1 MLTAGYGTAAVML
14 PYLVAGARPSLPDIV
29 AGGTLLACGF
39 LLVDGGDRRLGR
51 LVTLGGVAWF
61 APDYAPVLTE
71 GAFRSVLEAT
81 SLAYLGF
88 LTHAAV
94 TVCDPQLARPTS
106 RPVMVVGYG
115 VAAAAAT
122 TLAQPGLLLLG
133 VALGVTALDT
143 ARRPASAHLETLA
156 GTATALALAA
166 GLLLASGLRLA
177 STPLTGRH
185 LPDHGRRRDLA
196 GGPLCGCLGTAGRRH
211 HADHARRERVHGACH
226 RGRQTE
232 RQGLVDVVFPAPDA
246 GSWIDFAGLPVAFD
260 GAGLMMVGD
269 RGVPVAALLSR
280 TPVPSFM
287 VEDLTQLLRIAGE
300 RARLSCAIRRRTAE
314 IASSRR
320 RLVESEDEERRRL
333 ESALRKGAGA
343 SLDEGV
349 RAIPMAP
356 ALADLRERGRATKA
370 GLDSIAQGIDRLGG
384 RALRDSLEDLATHAG
399 VPVTIRVSHEPPP
412 ALARTIWFVCSEA
425 VANVEKHAPGASVRI
440 SVDGAADPVRVTIT
454 DDGPGGADP
463 DGSGLRGLAER
474 ASALDG
480 QLTVTSTNRGT
491 LVELVAPAGWGQ

>member
-1 MLTAGYGTAAVML
+1 MLTAGYGTAAVVL

-143 ARRPASAHLETLA
+143 ARRPASAHLDA
-156 GTATALALAA
+156 RWPAPATALALAA

-177 STPLTGRH
+177 STPLTEPTISRIMVVAVTSLAVLCVAASARQVGAITPITLDANASTALATEVGR
-185 LPDHGRRRDLA
+185 LSG
-196 GGPLCGCLGTAGRRH
+196 
-211 HADHARRERVHGACH
+211 
-226 RGRQTE
+226 
-232 RQGLVDVVFPAPDA
+232 QGLVDVVFPAPDA

-260 GAGLMMVGD
+260 GADLMMVGD

-370 GLDSIAQGIDRLGG
+370 GLD
-384 RALRDSLEDLATHAG
+384 
-399 VPVTIRVSHEPPP
+399 
-412 ALARTIWFVCSEA
+412 
-425 VANVEKHAPGASVRI
+425 
-440 SVDGAADPVRVTIT
+440 
-454 DDGPGGADP
+454 
-463 DGSGLRGLAER
+463 
-474 ASALDG
+474 
-480 QLTVTSTNRGT
+480 
-491 LVELVAPAGWGQ
+491 